1 MAAIEFT
8 GKEIYSRVLQA
19 VPNVSE
25 NYVINLINEALVDMG
40 RYTNQIENAKTN
52 LVHNQLWY
60 ALDDDESVTI
70 NKVFRC
76 TILNSDGEYIK
87 IPRLSNGE
95 IKQFYNESSTAAN
108 TNWTEI

>member
-8 GKEIYSRVLQA
+8 GKEIYSRVLRA
-19 VPNVSE
+19 VPGISE
-25 NYVINLINEALVDMG
+25 NYVLNLINEALVDMG

>member
-19 VPNVSE
+19 VPGISE
-25 NYVINLINEALVDMG
+25 NYVLNLINEALVDMG

-87 IPRLSNGE
+87 IPRLSNGQ

>member
-1 MAAIEFT
+1 MAAIEFSA
-8 GKEIYSRVLQA
+8 KEILSRVRQA
-19 VPNVSE
+19 VPDVRE
-25 NYVINLINEALVDMG
+25 NYVLNLINEALVDMG
-40 RYTNQIENAKTN
+40 KYSLQVENAKTN
-52 LVHNQLWY
+52 LYHNQLWY
-60 ALDDDESVTI
+60 ALDDDEAITV

-95 IKQFYNESSTAAN
+95 IKQFYNESSTASN

>member
-76 TILNSDGEYIK
+76 TILNSEGEYIK